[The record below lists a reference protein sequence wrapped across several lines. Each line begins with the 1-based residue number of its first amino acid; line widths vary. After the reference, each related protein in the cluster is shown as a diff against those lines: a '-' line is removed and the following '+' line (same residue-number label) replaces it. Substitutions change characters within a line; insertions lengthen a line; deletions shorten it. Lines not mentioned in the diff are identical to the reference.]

1 LTLTFVLLPG
11 MDGTGQLFEPLVTAL
26 GDEFVISVV
35 RYPTAEPLG
44 YGELASIVRAAL
56 PRQGSFVL
64 VGESFSGPI
73 AISIA
78 ASRPSGLVGVVLA
91 CTFARNPRP
100 RLVFLKSL
108 IGLLPASRVP
118 TVCMSYF
125 LLGRF
130 STEGLRSIMMKAVG
144 MVSDKAFDAR
154 LRAVLDVD
162 VTSQLAE
169 IEVPVLYVQA
179 IEDRLVPISAQRLIT
194 ASCPGFRIAR
204 LEAPHFLFQ
213 TVPDAAARLLKDF
226 VRSI

>member
-1 LTLTFVLLPG
+1 MTLTLVLLPG

-35 RYPTAEPLG
+35 RYPTDEPLG

-73 AISIA
+73 AISVA
-78 ASRPSGLVGVVLA
+78 ASRPSGLVGMVLA

-100 RLVFLKSL
+100 QLVFLKSL

-118 TVCMSYF
+118 TVCMGYF

-130 STEGLRSIMMKAVG
+130 STEGLRSICTSLLVVAAVFFCG
-144 MVSDKAFDAR
+144 AR
-154 LRAVLDVD
+154 PGKVD
-162 VTSQLAE
+162 
-169 IEVPVLYVQA
+169 
-179 IEDRLVPISAQRLIT
+179 QRLSRVGELT
-194 ASCPGFRIAR
+194 TCQSQSPSFTQECVGVLRMSLSGGQEA
-204 LEAPHFLFQ
+204 LELCC
-213 TVPDAAARLLKDF
+213 V
-226 VRSI
+226 